1 MIEEIDPSPIHART
15 VTEVESRRVPTVKP
29 HDANL
34 WRRLRGA
41 REAELFGPRGRLPK
55 RGEPDTTRNVALW
68 GLVAVTAAGL
78 ALRLLVPR
86 GIWLDEA
93 ISVHQAHLSIH
104 DLFENLQYGDRH
116 PPLHHLVLWLTVK
129 AFGDGEMAVRIPS
142 IVAGTL
148 AIPALYLLGRELY
161 DRRTGLVAAAFGAA
175 SPLLIWYSQEARMYA
190 FVELFGLLALWT
202 QLRAI
207 RNPSMGNWAAYILAT
222 AALLWSHYF
231 GLLLIIV
238 QQLIWV
244 GVLIHRQRT
253 GEPNRAMLLGFLYSL
268 AVLIIQLVPLL
279 TFAQKQFD
287 STEAAFGSP
296 SGTYDSLSFYA
307 VVSNMAWALWGYHPD
322 SITELLAAGW
332 PLLLLLSL
340 LLLGR
345 GGSRQTNIL
354 AVAAITPIVLLIGVA
369 IYDRDLFEVRYFI
382 VAIPLLFLLIA
393 RLVTGWIHNPQ
404 ARLAAVGIV
413 LFTLLLGLVD
423 QQTND
428 DNPRLY
434 DFRGAI
440 EQIQEDAGPNTLVLY
455 EPPDMRYVLDYY
467 APELRRQP
475 LRKGVPKRK
484 EGSPVIVIASFQD
497 NDLFFDRTN
506 RVVGKLDFQR
516 RLLAKFETPQTKV
529 WEFR

>member
-1 MIEEIDPSPIHART
+1 VHS
-15 VTEVESRRVPTVKP
+15 VKP
-29 HDANL
+29 QDANL

-41 REAELFGPRGRLPK
+41 REAELFGPKGRVPR
-55 RGEPDTTRNVALW
+55 RGEPDTTRSVALW
-68 GLVAVTAAGL
+68 ILLGVTLGAL
-78 ALRLLVPR
+78 ALRLAVPR

-93 ISVHQAHLSIH
+93 ISIHQAHLSFH

-116 PPLHHLVLWLTVK
+116 PPLHHVVLWLTVK

-202 QLRAI
+202 QLRVI

-231 GLLLIIV
+231 GLLLIGV
-238 QQLIWV
+238 QQAIWI
-244 GVLIHRQRT
+244 GILIHRRRT
-253 GEPNRAMLLGFLYSL
+253 GEANRAMALGFAYSL
-268 AVLIIQLVPLL
+268 AVLAIQLVPLI
-279 TFAQKQFD
+279 TFASKQFD

-296 SGTYDSLSFYA
+296 SGTYDDLSFYA

-354 AVAAITPIVLLIGVA
+354 AVAAITPIVLLVFVA
-369 IYDRDLFEVRYFI
+369 FYDRELFEVRYFL

-393 RLVTGWIHNPQ
+393 RLVTGWIRKPE
-404 ARLAAVGIV
+404 ARLAAVGII
-413 LFTLLLGLVD
+413 LFTLLLGLLD

-434 DFRGAI
+434 DFKGAI
-440 EQIQEDAGPNTLVLY
+440 ERIQADATPKALVLY
-455 EPPDMRYVLDYY
+455 EPPDMRYVMEYY
-467 APELRRQP
+467 APELRSRP
-475 LRKGVPKRK
+475 LRRGVPKRR
-484 EGSPVIVIASFQD
+484 EGTPVFVLASFQD

-516 RLLAKFETPQTKV
+516 RLLARFETPQTKV

>member
-1 MIEEIDPSPIHART
+1 
-15 VTEVESRRVPTVKP
+15 V
-29 HDANL
+29 
-34 WRRLRGA
+34 
-41 REAELFGPRGRLPK
+41 
-55 RGEPDTTRNVALW
+55 
-68 GLVAVTAAGL
+68 L
-78 ALRLLVPR
+78 A
-86 GIWLDEA
+86 
-93 ISVHQAHLSIH
+93 
-104 DLFENLQYGDRH
+104 
-116 PPLHHLVLWLTVK
+116 
-129 AFGDGEMAVRIPS
+129 
-142 IVAGTL
+142 
-148 AIPALYLLGRELY
+148 
-161 DRRTGLVAAAFGAA
+161 
-175 SPLLIWYSQEARMYA
+175 
-190 FVELFGLLALWT
+190 
-202 QLRAI
+202 
-207 RNPSMGNWAAYILAT
+207 
-222 AALLWSHYF
+222 
-231 GLLLIIV
+231 
-238 QQLIWV
+238 
-244 GVLIHRQRT
+244 
-253 GEPNRAMLLGFLYSL
+253 
-268 AVLIIQLVPLL
+268 IQLVPLL

-393 RLVTGWIHNPQ
+393 RLVTGWIRNPQ

-440 EQIQEDAGPNTLVLY
+440 EQIQADAGPNALVLY

-475 LRKGVPKRK
+475 LRNGVPKRK
-484 EGSPVIVIASFQD
+484 AGSPVIVIASFQD

>member
-1 MIEEIDPSPIHART
+1 VHS
-15 VTEVESRRVPTVKP
+15 VKP
-29 HDANL
+29 QDANL

-41 REAELFGPRGRLPK
+41 REAELFGPKGRVPR
-55 RGEPDTTRNVALW
+55 RGEPDTTRSVALW
-68 GLVAVTAAGL
+68 VLLGITLGAL
-78 ALRLLVPR
+78 ALRLAVPR

-93 ISVHQAHLSIH
+93 ISIHQAQLSFH

-116 PPLHHLVLWLTVK
+116 PPLHHVVLWLTVK
-129 AFGDGEMAVRIPS
+129 AFGDGETAVRLPS
-142 IVAGTL
+142 ILAGTL

-202 QLRAI
+202 QLRVI

-231 GLLLIIV
+231 GLLLIGV
-238 QQLIWV
+238 QQVIWI
-244 GVLIHRQRT
+244 GILIHRRRT
-253 GEPNRAMLLGFLYSL
+253 GEPNRAMALGFAYSL
-268 AVLIIQLVPLL
+268 AVLAIQLVPLI

-345 GGSRQTNIL
+345 GGSRQTIIL
-354 AVAAITPIVLLIGVA
+354 AVAAITPIVLLVFVA
-369 IYDRDLFEVRYFI
+369 FYDRELFEVRYFL

-393 RLVTGWIHNPQ
+393 RLVTGWIRRPE
-404 ARLAAVGIV
+404 ARLAAVGII
-413 LFTLLLGLVD
+413 LFTLLLGLLD

-434 DFRGAI
+434 DFKGAI
-440 EQIQEDAGPNTLVLY
+440 ERIQADATPKALVLY
-455 EPPDMRYVLDYY
+455 EPPDMRYVMEYY
-467 APELRRQP
+467 APELRSRP
-475 LRKGVPKRK
+475 LRQGLPKPR
-484 EGSPVIVIASFQD
+484 EGTPVFVLASFQD

-506 RVVGKLDFQR
+506 RVVGKLDFRR
-516 RLLAKFETPQTKV
+516 RLLARFDTPQTKV

>member
-1 MIEEIDPSPIHART
+1 MHS
-15 VTEVESRRVPTVKP
+15 VKP
-29 HDANL
+29 QDVNL

-41 REAELFGPRGRLPK
+41 REAELFGPKGRVPR
-55 RGEPDTTRNVALW
+55 RGEPDTTRSVALW
-68 GLVAVTAAGL
+68 VLLGITLGAL
-78 ALRLLVPR
+78 ALRLAVPR
-86 GIWLDEA
+86 GVWLDEA
-93 ISVHQAHLSIH
+93 ISIHQAHLSFH

-116 PPLHHLVLWLTVK
+116 PPLHHVVLWLTVK

-202 QLRAI
+202 QLRVI

-231 GLLLIIV
+231 GLLLIGV
-238 QQLIWV
+238 QQAIWI
-244 GVLIHRQRT
+244 GILIHRRRT
-253 GEPNRAMLLGFLYSL
+253 GEPNRAMALGFAYSL
-268 AVLIIQLVPLL
+268 AVLAIQLVPLI

-296 SGTYDSLSFYA
+296 SGTYDDLSFYA

-345 GGSRQTNIL
+345 GGSRQTIIL
-354 AVAAITPIVLLIGVA
+354 AVAAITPIVLLVFVA
-369 IYDRDLFEVRYFI
+369 LYDRELFEVRYFL

-393 RLVTGWIHNPQ
+393 RLVTGWIRKPE
-404 ARLAAVGIV
+404 ARLAAVGII
-413 LFTLLLGLVD
+413 LFTLLLGLLD

-434 DFRGAI
+434 DFKGAI
-440 EQIQEDAGPNTLVLY
+440 ERIQADATPKALVLY
-455 EPPDMRYVLDYY
+455 EPPDMRYVMEYY
-467 APELRRQP
+467 APELRSRP
-475 LRKGVPKRK
+475 LRRGVPKRR
-484 EGSPVIVIASFQD
+484 EGTPVFVLASFQD

-516 RLLAKFETPQTKV
+516 RLLARFDTPQTKV

>member
-1 MIEEIDPSPIHART
+1 VHS
-15 VTEVESRRVPTVKP
+15 VKP

-41 REAELFGPRGRLPK
+41 REAELFGPKGRVPR
-55 RGEPDTTRNVALW
+55 RGEPDTTRSTALW
-68 GLVAVTAAGL
+68 ILLGVTLGAL
-78 ALRLLVPR
+78 ALRLAVPR

-93 ISVHQAHLSIH
+93 ISIHQAHLSFH

-116 PPLHHLVLWLTVK
+116 PPLHHVVLWLTVK
-129 AFGDGEMAVRIPS
+129 AFGDGEMAVRLPS
-142 IVAGTL
+142 ILAGTL
-148 AIPALYLLGRELY
+148 AIPALYLLGHELY

-231 GLLLIIV
+231 GLLLIGV
-238 QQLIWV
+238 QQAIWI
-244 GVLIHRQRT
+244 GILIHRWRT
-253 GEPNRAMLLGFLYSL
+253 GEPNRAMALGFAYSL
-268 AVLIIQLVPLL
+268 AVLAIQLVPLI
-279 TFAQKQFD
+279 TFASKQFD

-296 SGTYDSLSFYA
+296 SGTYDDLSFYA

-354 AVAAITPIVLLIGVA
+354 AVAAITPIVLLVFVA
-369 IYDRDLFEVRYFI
+369 LYDRELFEVRYFL

-393 RLVTGWIHNPQ
+393 RLVTGWIRKPE
-404 ARLAAVGIV
+404 ARLAAVGII
-413 LFTLLLGLVD
+413 LFTLLLGLLD

-434 DFRGAI
+434 DFKGAI
-440 EQIQEDAGPNTLVLY
+440 ERIQADATPKALVLY
-455 EPPDMRYVLDYY
+455 EPPDMRYVMEYY
-467 APELRRQP
+467 APELRSRP
-475 LRKGVPKRK
+475 LRAGIPKRR
-484 EGSPVIVIASFQD
+484 EGSPVFVLASFQD
-497 NDLFFDRTN
+497 NDLFFNRTN

-516 RLLAKFETPQTKV
+516 RLLARFEEPQTKV